1 VKFPDIVP
9 ALDILFGGAM
19 PHEGRTGTTAKG
31 DFWWVVLGQGNERNP
46 RISNNQLP
54 SNETKRLM
62 RRALR

>member
-1 VKFPDIVP
+1 MVP
-9 ALDILFGGAM
+9 ALDILFDGVRS
-19 PHEGRTGTTAKG
+19 HEGRIETTAKG
-31 DFWWVVLGQGNERNP
+31 DFWSVVLGQGSERNP